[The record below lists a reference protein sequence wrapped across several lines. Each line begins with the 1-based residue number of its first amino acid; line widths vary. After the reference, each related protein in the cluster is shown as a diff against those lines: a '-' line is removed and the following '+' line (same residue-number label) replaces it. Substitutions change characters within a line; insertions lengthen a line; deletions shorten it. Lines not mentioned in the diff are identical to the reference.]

1 MEHTVVL
8 NADYTFLGIVNWK
21 RAVKLLVKEKAVVLK
36 ESDRPLRASIEL
48 VKNIP
53 LVMRLT
59 YMVNNVYRAKVPY
72 SRKNVLIRDGHTC
85 QYCGSKDD
93 ITIDH
98 ILPRSRRGKSTF
110 LNCVA
115 SCKECNIHKK
125 QDKTPEECGMKLR
138 KAPHEPT
145 IIEFL
150 TIKMKN
156 LGVHTF
162 LKEKGVF

>member
-8 NADYTFLGIVNWK
+8 NADYSFLGIVDWK
-21 RAVKLLVKEKAVVLK
+21 RAVKLFVNKKAEVLK
-36 ESDRPLRASIEL
+36 ESDKPLL
-48 VKNIP
+48 GTLDTMKNVP
-53 LVMRLT
+53 LIMRLV
-59 YMVNNVYRAKVPY
+59 YLVNNVYRAKVPY
-72 SRKNVLIRDGHTC
+72 SRKKVLVRDNYTC
-85 QYCGSKDD
+85 QYCGSKED

-98 ILPRSRRGKSTF
+98 VLPRSRGGKSTF

-115 SCKECNIHKK
+115 SCKECNIHRK

-138 KAPHEPT
+138 KTPHEPT

-150 TIKMKN
+150 TIKMKS

-162 LKEKGVF
+162 LKEKGVL

>member
-21 RAVKLLVKEKAVVLK
+21 RAVKLLVKEKAEVLQ
-36 ESDRPLRASIEL
+36 ESDRPLMGSFTS

-53 LVMRLT
+53 LVMRLI
-59 YMVNNVYRAKVPY
+59 YMVNSVYRAKVPY
-72 SRKNVLIRDGHTC
+72 SRKNVLIRDRHTC
-85 QYCGSKDD
+85 QYCGTKDD
-93 ITIDH
+93 ITVDH
-98 ILPRSRRGKSTF
+98 VVPRSRGGKSSF

-125 QDKTPEECGMKLR
+125 QNRTPEEAGMRLIR
-138 KAPHEPT
+138 APHEPT

-150 TIKMKN
+150 TIKMKS
-156 LGVHTF
+156 LGVHSF
-162 LKEKGVF
+162 LKDNGIL

>member
-1 MEHTVVL
+1 MERTVVL
-8 NADYTFLGIVNWK
+8 NADYTFLGVVNWK
-21 RAVKLLVKEKAVVLK
+21 KAVKLLVKEKAEVLQ
-36 ESDRPLRASIEL
+36 ESDRPLSGSFTA

-53 LVMRLT
+53 LVMRLIN
-59 YMVNNVYRAKVPY
+59 MVNSVYRAKVPY
-72 SRKNVLIRDGHTC
+72 SKKNVMIRDKYTC

-98 ILPRSRRGKSTF
+98 ILPSSRGGKSSF

-125 QDKTPEECGMKLR
+125 QNRTPDEAGMRLFR
-138 KAPHEPT
+138 EPHEPT

-150 TIKMKN
+150 TIKMKS
-156 LGVHTF
+156 LGVHSF
-162 LKEKGVF
+162 LKENGIL